1 MAPLACGYAFLKTVM
16 ICFNIVIFFV
26 GCTMVGLGLW
36 IKLGSTS
43 FVRVLGASS
52 VYFVH
57 VGFFCIVVGSL
68 AVVLGFIACWGA
80 AKESQGLLL
89 TAHSIVLDKSL
100 TALKNKYTGYKD
112 DDIVSFGW
120 NAFMLQLNCCGLHN
134 YTDFSGSVFQLR
146 TNLTYPKTCCKDP
159 RSWAC
164 NGLDVGHEVIHQE
177 GCFRKLVSLIKEKSI
192 LLGAAATGAAVLQLA
207 AMIVSLMLY
216 IKLG

>member
-1 MAPLACGYAFLKTVM
+1 ML
-16 ICFNIVIFFV
+16 VIFIAEIAAAVVIFAF
-26 GCTMVGLGLW
+26 
-36 IKLGSTS
+36 TS
-43 FVRVLGASS
+43 F
-52 VYFVH
+52 
-57 VGFFCIVVGSL
+57 
-68 AVVLGFIACWGA
+68 
-80 AKESQGLLL
+80 
-89 TAHSIVLDKSL
+89 AHSIVLDKSL
-100 TALKNKYTGYKD
+100 TALKNKYMGYKD
-112 DDIVSFGW
+112 NDIVSFGW

-159 RSWAC
+159 RSSAC